1 MLIFTL
7 FSNQILG
14 GTKVSEGWQTASGG
28 TPLPPPPVK
37 ESQKDAT
44 IAHVF

>member
-1 MLIFTL
+1 MLIFIL

-28 TPLPPPPVK
+28 TSSPPPVK

-44 IAHVF
+44 IAHVL

>member
-1 MLIFTL
+1 MLIFIL

-14 GTKVSEGWQTASGG
+14 GTKVSEGWETASGG
-28 TPLPPPPVK
+28 HSPAPPMK

-44 IAHVF
+44 IAHVL